1 MLEHLQ
7 PERVFY
13 YFERMC
19 EIPHGSGNTK
29 QISDYLV
36 AFAKERNLEYIQ
48 DELNNVIIIKEAT
61 EGYEEE
67 APIIIQGHMDMVAV
81 KEADCPIDMEKEGLQ
96 LVVSGDDVYA
106 KGTSLGGDDGI
117 AVAYVLALLDSDDI
131 SHPRLEVVVTV
142 DEEVGMD
149 GALFI
154 DLSMLKGKKLLNID
168 SE

>member
-7 PERVFY
+7 PKEVFKF
-13 YFERMC
+13 FEEIC
-19 EIPHGSGNTK
+19 QIPHGSGNTK

-36 AFAKERNLEYIQ
+36 AFAKERKLEYIQ

-61 EGYEEE
+61 EGYEEV

-81 KEADCPIDMEKEGLQ
+81 KEADCSIDMEKEGLQ

-117 AVAYVLALLDSDDI
+117 AVAYALALLDSDNI
-131 SHPRLEVVVTV
+131 PHPRLEVVVTV

-149 GALFI
+149 GAWFI
-154 DLSMLKGKKLLNID
+154 DLSM
-168 SE
+168 